1 MHLQVMLSIRV
12 VLAVDVSPSSSA
24 DQGGSRYN
32 HKAAT
37 PRVSDSFSSSCHLDW
52 PFPDHSW
59 PSSALSELPAHTT
72 SPQNKEIGGVISTS
86 GGEDPL
92 ASFGRADFVRHPL
105 AEQILFL
112 SAGSSSLPDPSLP
125 SCPPKTSKPTMQSIL
140 IPVQLFGSQH
150 LCCII
155 KITSFCH
162 PGPKHLSGAPVKGL
176 NTQGLLQEKKNSPFS
191 QELGRGG

>member
-1 MHLQVMLSIRV
+1 MLSIRV
-12 VLAVDVSPSSSA
+12 VLVVDVSPSSSA

-59 PSSALSELPAHTT
+59 PFSALSELPAHTT
-72 SPQNKEIGGVISTS
+72 TPKTRRLGGS
-86 GGEDPL
+86 L
-92 ASFGRADFVRHPL
+92 APVGVKILWHPL

-191 QELGRGG
+191 QELGQGG